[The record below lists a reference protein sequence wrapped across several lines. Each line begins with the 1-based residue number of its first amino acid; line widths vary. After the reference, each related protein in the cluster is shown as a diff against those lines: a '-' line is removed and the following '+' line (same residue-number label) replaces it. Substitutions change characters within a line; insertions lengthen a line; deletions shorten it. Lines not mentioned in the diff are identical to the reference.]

1 MDLNKE
7 YGDRLKK
14 IVLNSLSD
22 YLTGDRWDG
31 SKFFGSLSPV
41 SEWTFVDYWTLRK
54 RSLALFKKNMYAKG
68 VIRRLLNNEIHTGII
83 ASPTPMGSVIW
94 KGMDDESR
102 ENLVAEWGEQL
113 ETEFS
118 LYAETPT
125 VFDWGKKLTFSSF
138 QETVRFES
146 LISGDGIIISRI
158 DNKTGLPRWQ
168 WVNGDHI
175 VSPES
180 YNLREE
186 HYILHGVE
194 FDRWGKKCAFHIRTM
209 VNGEFQYERI
219 PVRGEKSGRLISWM
233 VYGTEHFVDDV
244 RGEPFLADSVYILK
258 DLDRTR
264 DAEVRASLVNAMIPI
279 FFKHSKDAI
288 SVPRPSA
295 GVALKGAS
303 GAVVPPTASRPAT
316 TPGGIILPDG
326 YDVEP
331 PTKKIDI
338 WNPGTV
344 ADLDSDED
352 VVSFNT
358 NRPNVN
364 YAAFEKAIVSVLSWS
379 HGIPPEILM
388 LEFNNNYSASRQ
400 ANNEFVVYLSKF
412 YKSFGETVC
421 QNIYNAFLEQAVL
434 TGQLALPGFMKAY
447 GDPTKWRTVSAW
459 EKCAW
464 IGLNRPAV
472 DRLKEVQAS
481 EKALDNMLTTF
492 DIEARSVS
500 GLSIDQIIQ
509 TQKRE
514 IAKMARA
521 GLAPHT
527 REDNNSNPAYP
538 IEGGSTMDEGEF
550 EERVREAVEA
560 VLSERGK

>member
-7 YGDRLKK
+7 YSNRLKK

-22 YLTGDRWDG
+22 YTMGDKWDG
-31 SKFFGSLSPV
+31 SKFFGSLGPV
-41 SEWTFVDYWTLRK
+41 SDWDFVDYWTLRK
-54 RSLALFKKNMYAKG
+54 RSLRLFRTNIYAKG
-68 VIRRLLNNEIHTGII
+68 VIRRLLDNEIHTGVI
-83 ASPTPMGSVIW
+83 ASPTPIGSAIW
-94 KGMDDESR
+94 KNMDDEAR
-102 ENLVAEWGEQL
+102 EDLVSEWGEKL

-118 LYAETPT
+118 LYAGMPS
-125 VFDWGKKLTFSSF
+125 VFDWGKKLTFGAF
-138 QETVRFES
+138 QELVRFES
-146 LISGDGIIISRI
+146 LVTGDGIIVSRI

-175 VSPES
+175 MNPDN
-180 YNLREE
+180 YAPDDDG
-186 HYILHGVE
+186 YILHGVE
-194 FDRWGKKCAFHIRTM
+194 FDRYGKKVAFHVRTE
-209 VNGEFQYERI
+209 VNGQFYFERI
-219 PVRGEKSGRLISWM
+219 PVRAKKSGRLVSWM
-233 VYGTEHFVDDV
+233 VYGSEHFVDDV
-244 RGEPFLADSVYILK
+244 RGEPFLADSVYMLK

-295 GVALKGAS
+295 GVALKGA
-303 GAVVPPTASRPAT
+303 AVPPAAAGQAT
-316 TPGGIILPDG
+316 MPGGIILPEG
-326 YDVEP
+326 YDIEP

-364 YAAFEKAIVSVLSWS
+364 YAVFEKAIVSVLSWS

-447 GDPTKWRTVSAW
+447 GEATKWRTVSAW

-500 GLSIDQIIQ
+500 GLGIDQIIQ

-538 IEGGSTMDEGEF
+538 IEGGGTMDEGEF
-550 EERVREAVEA
+550 EARVREAVAA
-560 VLSERGK
+560 VLSERGR